1 MNIRLIVEYFL
12 NHRQTL
18 AVGIITTKTLM
29 PPKLTNL
36 SPAHSFRNL
45 KVCLEPGILVS
56 LFQLDLTNLTNFSIE
71 FFVASQAHTLSIP
84 SANYEKCF
92 GQIKIQESF
101 RTKRTLT
108 DAFVCISWCIAWY
121 NSNTGNPSP
130 PKKIIPKKLLHCF
143 YYLKLWSSF
152 IFNFFILSLF

>member
-56 LFQLDLTNLTNFSIE
+56 LCQLDLTNLTNFSIE

-108 DAFVCISWCIAWY
+108 DTMKNSHDELRKKFPFLNECFPKISIY
-121 NSNTGNPSP
+121 F
-130 PKKIIPKKLLHCF
+130 H
-143 YYLKLWSSF
+143 
-152 IFNFFILSLF
+152 IL